1 MEGDNMSTAQR
12 IQLPDGSTVNLPGG
26 GYELVASVKTE
37 EEVSRIALSGFEA
50 NELLIITQLKKTGD
64 NATQMVPVLTLNGKW
79 GASDPFINITSSLPT
94 SYFQH
99 LTMYA
104 FAKDGNVFVKSESY
118 DVIKNVFDNQNF
130 KNLTSV
136 EIERTGTPNYAIGCK
151 VLVYAR

>member
-1 MEGDNMSTAQR
+1 MIILANYRTSFFLTEQR
-12 IQLPDGSTVNLPGG
+12 FPSGG
-26 GYELVASVKTE
+26 GYELVASVETE
-37 EEVSRIALSGFEA
+37 EEVSRIALSGFNA
-50 NELLIITQLKKTGD
+50 NELLIITQLRKTGD

-79 GASDPFINITSSLPT
+79 GSSDPFINISASLPT

-104 FAKDGNVFVKSESY
+104 FAKDGNVFVKSEHS
-118 DVIKNVFDNQNF
+118 DAIKNVFDNQDF

-151 VLVYAR
+151 VYVYAR

>member
-1 MEGDNMSTAQR
+1 M
-12 IQLPDGSTVNLPGG
+12 IKWQLLIKSLYLDKNIPLRGG
-26 GYELVASVKTE
+26 GYILVASAKTE
-37 EEVSRIALSGFEA
+37 EEVSKIELSGFEA
-50 NELLIITQLKKTGD
+50 NEILVIMKLKKTGD

-79 GASDPFINITSSLPT
+79 GSSDPFINISASLPT

-104 FAKDGNVFVKSESY
+104 FAKDGNVFVKSEHS
-118 DVIKNVFDNQNF
+118 DAIKNVFDNQDF

-136 EIERTGTPNYAIGCK
+136 EIERIGTPNFAVGCE

>member
-1 MEGDNMSTAQR
+1 MRKFSN
-12 IQLPDGSTVNLPGG
+12 ILLPDGTEISIGG

-50 NELLIITQLKKTGD
+50 NELLIITKLKKTGD
-64 NATQMVPVLTLNGKW
+64 NATQMTPVLTLNGKW
-79 GASDPFINITSSLPT
+79 GTSDPYISIRSTLPT
-94 SYFQH
+94 SYFQD

-104 FAKDGNVFVKSESY
+104 FAKDGNVFVKSES
-118 DVIKNVFDNQNF
+118 DDTIKNVFDNQNF

>member
-1 MEGDNMSTAQR
+1 MRTAQR

-26 GYELVASVKTE
+26 GYELVASVETE

-50 NELLIITQLKKTGD
+50 NELLIITKLKKTGD
-64 NATQMVPVLTLNGKW
+64 NATQMAPVLTLNGKW
-79 GASDPFINITSSLPT
+79 GSSDPFITISSSLPT
-94 SYFQH
+94 AFFQD

-104 FAKDGNVFVKSESY
+104 FAKDGNVFVKSEHTNA
-118 DVIKNVFDNQNF
+118 IKNVFDNQNF

-136 EIERTGTPNYAIGCK
+136 EIEKTGTPNYAIGCK